1 MTAIDYIPV
10 VVMLGF
16 AAAASV
22 VIVFLSHII
31 GRRKPNPVK
40 QDFYECG
47 VPPLVSHRMRFHI
60 RFFVI
65 ALLFL
70 IFDFE
75 TVALLPWAIS
85 YKSLLAAHGWAL
97 PLISIL
103 IFLGVLVVGFVYELA
118 KGAIKWE

>member
-22 VIVFLSHII
+22 VIVFLI
-31 GRRKPNPVK
+31 
-40 QDFYECG
+40 
-47 VPPLVSHRMRFHI
+47 HI

-75 TVALLPWAIS
+75 TVVLLPWAIS
-85 YKSLLAAHGWAL
+85 YKSLLAVHGWVL

>member
-40 QDFYECG
+40 LDFYECG

-75 TVALLPWAIS
+75 TVVLLPWAIS
-85 YKSLLAAHGWAL
+85 YKSLLAVHGWVL